1 MKRKVL
7 PLQCKNKGDS
17 KMDIKTMVAKC
28 KTKGLLCFDEPK
40 EVTDLLNKVN
50 EALPN
55 YQVGIKP
62 NEYAQRES
70 WEAIEIVITDKK
82 GSLLKADLYTD
93 RIHIQSDIKKVF
105 AHLFLYKSTFGL
117 YI

>member
-1 MKRKVL
+1 
-7 PLQCKNKGDS
+7 
-17 KMDIKTMVAKC
+17 MVAKC

-50 EALPN
+50 KALIN

-62 NEYAQRES
+62 NENKDKRS
-70 WEAIEIVITDKK
+70 WEEIEIIITD
-82 GSLLKADLYTD
+82 GEGNLLKTDFYTD

-105 AHLFLYKSTFGL
+105 AHLFLYKRTFGL

>member
-1 MKRKVL
+1 M
-7 PLQCKNKGDS
+7 N
-17 KMDIKTMVAKC
+17 IKTMVEECKAKR
-28 KTKGLLCFDEPK
+28 LLCFDEPK
-40 EVTDLLNKVN
+40 EVTNLLIRVN

-70 WEAIEIVITDKK
+70 WEEIEIVITNKK

-93 RIHIQSDIKKVF
+93 RFHIQSDIKRVF

>member
-1 MKRKVL
+1 
-7 PLQCKNKGDS
+7 
-17 KMDIKTMVAKC
+17 MVAKC

-50 EALPN
+50 KALIN

-62 NEYAQRES
+62 NENKEKRSLQE
-70 WEAIEIVITDKK
+70 IEIIITD
-82 GSLLKADLYTD
+82 GEGNLLKTDFYTD
-93 RIHIQSDIKKVF
+93 RIHIQGDIKKVF

>member
-1 MKRKVL
+1 
-7 PLQCKNKGDS
+7 
-17 KMDIKTMVAKC
+17 MVAKC

-50 EALPN
+50 KALTN
-55 YQVGIKP
+55 YQVGVKP
-62 NEYAQRES
+62 NENKEKRS
-70 WEAIEIVITDKK
+70 WEEIEIIITD
-82 GSLLKADLYTD
+82 GEGNLLKTDFYTD

-105 AHLFLYKSTFGL
+105 AHLFLYKTTNGL

>member
-1 MKRKVL
+1 
-7 PLQCKNKGDS
+7 
-17 KMDIKTMVAKC
+17 MDIKTMVAKC

-50 EALPN
+50 KALIN

-62 NEYAQRES
+62 NENKEKRS
-70 WEAIEIVITDKK
+70 WEEIEIIITD
-82 GSLLKADLYTD
+82 GEGNLLKTDFYTD
-93 RIHIQSDIKKVF
+93 RIHIQGDIKKVF
-105 AHLFLYKSTFGL
+105 AHLFLYKSRFGL

>member
-1 MKRKVL
+1 M
-7 PLQCKNKGDS
+7 N
-17 KMDIKTMVAKC
+17 IKTMVEECKAKR
-28 KTKGLLCFDEPK
+28 LLCFDEPK

-50 EALPN
+50 KALSN
-55 YQVGIKP
+55 YQIGIKP
-62 NEYAQRES
+62 NENKEKRS
-70 WEAIEIVITDKK
+70 WEEIEIIITD
-82 GSLLKADLYTD
+82 GEGNLLKTDFYTD

>member
-1 MKRKVL
+1 
-7 PLQCKNKGDS
+7 
-17 KMDIKTMVAKC
+17 MVAKC

-50 EALPN
+50 KALIN

-62 NEYAQRES
+62 NENKEKRS
-70 WEAIEIVITDKK
+70 WEEIEIIITD
-82 GSLLKADLYTD
+82 GEGNLLKTDFYTD
-93 RIHIQSDIKKVF
+93 RIHIQGDIKKVF

>member
-1 MKRKVL
+1 
-7 PLQCKNKGDS
+7 
-17 KMDIKTMVAKC
+17 MVAKC

-40 EVTDLLNKVN
+40 EVEGLLAKVN
-50 EALPN
+50 KALIN

-62 NEYAQRES
+62 NENKDKRS
-70 WEAIEIVITDKK
+70 WEEIEIIITD
-82 GSLLKADLYTD
+82 GEGNLLKTDFYTD